1 MAIRILDM
9 FCGMS
14 AFRTAAEQLGG
25 FSFVGYCDN
34 DPTAV
39 AAYRT
44 LYQTEGE
51 YFCDDARAV
60 NTDEIP
66 DFDLL
71 VGGFPCVAF
80 SAAGARKAFDDP
92 RGTLFFE
99 LARILAAKHPA
110 FFVFENVPPI
120 RTICEGRVF
129 TAILSELSR
138 LG

>member
-44 LYQTEGE
+44 LYGQT
-51 YFCDDARAV
+51 ALQ
-60 NTDEIP
+60 P
-66 DFDLL
+66 
-71 VGGFPCVAF
+71 
-80 SAAGARKAFDDP
+80 
-92 RGTLFFE
+92 
-99 LARILAAKHPA
+99 
-110 FFVFENVPPI
+110 
-120 RTICEGRVF
+120 
-129 TAILSELSR
+129 TASR
-138 LG
+138 

>member
-1 MAIRILDM
+1 MPMAIRILDM

-60 NTDEIP
+60 KHICVQTVKKVQSQRETLTSFVGAGYIRPEAHYVITIFLVWRRITGRRGRLPLQTQIEVFRQAEHICVEITQIY
-66 DFDLL
+66 F
-71 VGGFPCVAF
+71 
-80 SAAGARKAFDDP
+80 
-92 RGTLFFE
+92 RG
-99 LARILAAKHPA
+99 
-110 FFVFENVPPI
+110 
-120 RTICEGRVF
+120 
-129 TAILSELSR
+129 
-138 LG
+138 

>member
-44 LYQTEGE
+44 LYADAAAWLVCGRSETPAWICPAGRCGE
-51 YFCDDARAV
+51 ISKR
-60 NTDEIP
+60 
-66 DFDLL
+66 
-71 VGGFPCVAF
+71 
-80 SAAGARKAFDDP
+80 
-92 RGTLFFE
+92 
-99 LARILAAKHPA
+99 
-110 FFVFENVPPI
+110 
-120 RTICEGRVF
+120 
-129 TAILSELSR
+129 
-138 LG
+138 

>member
-44 LYQTEGE
+44 LWLHRPKRIGE
-51 YFCDDARAV
+51 HQPQC
-60 NTDEIP
+60 
-66 DFDLL
+66 
-71 VGGFPCVAF
+71 GMG
-80 SAAGARKAFDDP
+80 
-92 RGTLFFE
+92 
-99 LARILAAKHPA
+99 
-110 FFVFENVPPI
+110 
-120 RTICEGRVF
+120 
-129 TAILSELSR
+129 
-138 LG
+138 